1 MLPTNYFRQPVS
13 HDFAE
18 AAEAMFRS
26 RHPEVAPAQSNKAAG
41 GNTNKGRM
49 HTGGRER
56 QPESG
61 RRQPEYAKAG
71 RADSPNSKTCSFH
84 ASTLVKTQTG
94 YKAIADI
101 KAGDKVLS
109 KNEHNGETGY
119 KTVTAQYS
127 NPYAETVYVHIADAA
142 DQNQT
147 LIANKIHPFY
157 TNGRWI
163 EAGSLKAGDILETA
177 NGEKQTVQSVVIKAE
192 PLKAYNLTVQDFHT
206 YFVKGKGAETNAV
219 WVHNA
224 CPTEGNLTGEPTKI
238 SDKEAPENKRAL
250 QRENESAQILAK
262 NGYHVEQNPKS
273 NSNKNPDYKINGE
286 IFDNLAPQS
295 NSVRNIA
302 SRIAEK
308 VSSKQTERVV
318 VNLADSTVTPDALKQ
333 QLLDWKI
340 YGLKTVIIIDKTGTV
355 FPPIHF

>member
-1 MLPTNYFRQPVS
+1 MQKGT
-13 HDFAE
+13 
-18 AAEAMFRS
+18 
-26 RHPEVAPAQSNKAAG
+26 PEHG
-41 GNTNKGRM
+41 TNKGRM

-61 RRQPEYAKAG
+61 KRQPEYAKAE
-71 RADSPNSKTCSFH
+71 RAARPNSKTCSFH

-127 NPYAETVYVHIADAA
+127 NPYAETVYVHITDAA

-157 TNGRWI
+157 TNGKWI

-177 NGEKQTVQSVVIKAE
+177 NGEKQTVQSVVTKAE

-206 YFVKGKGAETNAV
+206 YFVKGKGAETDAV
-219 WVHNA
+219 WVHNDCDPISTQLRIKERFEREILKYEDIA
-224 CPTEGNLTGEPTKI
+224 HYTGREAESKGGL
-238 SDKEAPENKRAL
+238 KEALEEYARTGNKVG
-250 QRENESAQILAK
+250 I
-262 NGYHVEQNPKS
+262 
-273 NSNKNPDYKINGE
+273 KNP
-286 IFDNLAPQS
+286 S
-295 NSVRNIA
+295 NHLQKARDLLRGLRTQRNRVKNSTLNIDD
-302 SRIAEK
+302 
-308 VSSKQTERVV
+308 KQ
-318 VNLADSTVTPDALKQ
+318 K
-333 QLLDWKI
+333 LLDR
-340 YGLKTVIIIDKTGTV
+340 IDELIQYIEPSYHKAISRNNGV
-355 FPPIHF
+355 N

>member
-1 MLPTNYFRQPVS
+1 
-13 HDFAE
+13 
-18 AAEAMFRS
+18 MFRS

-84 ASTLVKTQTG
+84 ANTLVKTQTG

-127 NPYAETVYVHIADAA
+127 NPYAETVYVHIADAT

-177 NGEKQTVQSVVIKAE
+177 NGEKQTVQSVVTKAE
-192 PLKAYNLTVQDFHT
+192 PLQAYNLTVQDFHT
-206 YFVKGKGAETNAV
+206 YFVKGKGAETDAV
-219 WVHNA
+219 WVHNECDTA
-224 CPTEGNLTGEPTKI
+224 DKPNATSQTPEIITNNLGKQIDITISPNHLRSPNGVVPSPEKGIPNSSVDIYDRQGNFVTRRWYG
-238 SDKEAPENKRAL
+238 SDGVATRDVDMTNHGNPKNHPEVPHEHFWKR
-250 QRENESAQILAK
+250 NK
-262 NGYHVEQNPKS
+262 NGKLE
-273 NSNKNPDYKINGE
+273 
-286 IFDNLAPQS
+286 
-295 NSVRNIA
+295 
-302 SRIAEK
+302 RI
-308 VSSKQTERVV
+308 
-318 VNLADSTVTPDALKQ
+318 
-333 QLLDWKI
+333 
-340 YGLKTVIIIDKTGTV
+340 
-355 FPPIHF
+355 

>member
-1 MLPTNYFRQPVS
+1 MPDASRTRDTNRS
-13 HDFAE
+13 GSSG
-18 AAEAMFRS
+18 S
-26 RHPEVAPAQSNKAAG
+26 RHRG
-41 GNTNKGRM
+41 G
-49 HTGGRER
+49 

-61 RRQPEYAKAG
+61 KRQPEYAKAE
-71 RADSPNSKTCSFH
+71 RADRPDSKTCSFH
-84 ASTLVKTQTG
+84 AGTLVKTQTG

-109 KNEHNGETGY
+109 KNEHNGETAY

-206 YFVKGKGAETNAV
+206 YFVKGKGAETDAV
-219 WVHNA
+219 WVHNECDTA
-224 CPTEGNLTGEPTKI
+224 DKSTGTSPKKEIVTTNLGNKIDITPTNNHSVSPTGIVPPLTGQIPNSSIDIYSRNGNFVTRRFYDANGNIKR
-238 SDKEAPENKRAL
+238 DVHMTDHGNPALHPEVPH
-250 QRENESAQILAK
+250 EHYYEIDK
-262 NGYHVEQNPKS
+262 NGKPRQIK
-273 NSNKNPDYKINGE
+273 
-286 IFDNLAPQS
+286 
-295 NSVRNIA
+295 
-302 SRIAEK
+302 
-308 VSSKQTERVV
+308 
-318 VNLADSTVTPDALKQ
+318 
-333 QLLDWKI
+333 
-340 YGLKTVIIIDKTGTV
+340 
-355 FPPIHF
+355 